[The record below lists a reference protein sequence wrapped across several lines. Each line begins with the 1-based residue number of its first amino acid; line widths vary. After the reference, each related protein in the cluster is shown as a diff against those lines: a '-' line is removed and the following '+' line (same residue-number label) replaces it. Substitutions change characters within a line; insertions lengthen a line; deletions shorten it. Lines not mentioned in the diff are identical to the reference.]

1 MRDHQTRATVNTQD
15 PAARLVRLGEAVI
28 TVADDYPTFWD
39 KADAGR
45 WEPGTLAV
53 MATVLEPGAVFI
65 DLGAWIGPTSLF
77 AAACGAR
84 VIAVEADPAA
94 LTALR
99 RNIAA
104 NPTLAD
110 RITVVERAVDGQAGT
125 VSFGARRKPGDSMSS
140 TLLAAEASVTW
151 SAETV
156 TPAELAGM
164 VKPQERTVIK
174 IDIEGGEYQLLPA
187 LAPLVAHPAATVV
200 VSFHPQILAEA
211 RPQDDLGA
219 LSRAALA
226 PFAEWQARRI
236 SDAGAGALRDVRE
249 LTGGTAYPDGEWL
262 LTKT

>member
-1 MRDHQTRATVNTQD
+1 MRDHQTRATVNAMD
-15 PAARLVRLGEAVI
+15 PAARVVRLGGAVV
-28 TVADDYPTFWD
+28 TVADDYPTFWE
-39 KADAGR
+39 KANAGR

-53 MATVLEPGAVFI
+53 MATLLGPGTVFI

-104 NPTLAD
+104 NPALAE
-110 RITVVERAVDGQAGT
+110 RITVVERAVHAQAGT

-140 TLLAAEASVTW
+140 TLLAAEASITW

-156 TPAELAGM
+156 TPAELATM
-164 VKPQERTVIK
+164 AKPQERPVIK

-187 LAPLVAHPAATVV
+187 LAPLVAHPAAMVV

-211 RPQDDLGA
+211 QPQDDRA
-219 LSRAALA
+219 AISRTALA
-226 PFAEWQARRI
+226 PFGEWQARRI
-236 SDAGAGALRDVRE
+236 GDAGAGAFQKVRE
-249 LTGGTAYPDGEWL
+249 LTAGATCPDGEWL
-262 LTKT
+262 LSRD

>member
-1 MRDHQTRATVNTQD
+1 MDQT
-15 PAARLVRLGEAVI
+15 ARVVRLGGAAI
-28 TVADDYPTFWD
+28 TVADDYPTFWQ

-53 MATVLEPGAVFI
+53 MAAVLGPDTLFL

-110 RITVVERAVDGQAGT
+110 RITVLERAVHAQAGT

-156 TPAELAGM
+156 TPAELAAM
-164 VKPQERTVIK
+164 VKPRERPVIK
-174 IDIEGGEYQLLPA
+174 MDIEGGEYQLLPV
-187 LAPLVAHPAATVV
+187 LAPLVARPAAMVV
-200 VSFHPQILAEA
+200 VSFHPQIVSEA
-211 RPQDDLGA
+211 RPQDSLAA

-226 PFAEWQARRI
+226 PFAGWQARRI
-236 SDAGAGALRDVRE
+236 GDAGAGEPQNTRE
-249 LTGGTAYPDGEWL
+249 LTAGTAYPDGEWL
-262 LTKT
+262 LTRT